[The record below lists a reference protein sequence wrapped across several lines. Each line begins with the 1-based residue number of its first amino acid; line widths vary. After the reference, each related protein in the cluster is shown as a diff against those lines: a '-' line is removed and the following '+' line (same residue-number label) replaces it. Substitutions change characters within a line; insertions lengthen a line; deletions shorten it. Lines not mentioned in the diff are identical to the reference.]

1 MEARCRRT
9 RSPVRRRCC
18 GRSGMTRAWERDANA
33 PYDTVVEVLTYGGKR
48 FRARLL
54 HDASMQEDETPCDQ
68 WQAEERSEEH
78 TSELQSLM
86 RRPYAVFCLKKK
98 KKHSTH

>member
-1 MEARCRRT
+1 
-9 RSPVRRRCC
+9 
-18 GRSGMTRAWERDANA
+18 MTRAWERDANA

-68 WQAEERSEEH
+68 WQAEEGEKHPRDWCGGACWEINSEGLASDPVVARTEERRVGQKLCRTFRSLW
-78 TSELQSLM
+78 SAY
-86 RRPYAVFCLKKK
+86 P
-98 KKHSTH
+98 